1 MTRIGKL
8 LDECNFDF
16 RNIFSQEEIYSKNIN
31 KLLKIAKKKKLLLA
45 EATLFNYHRVF
56 DIIKK
61 LCKGFNQVEHIQSNL
76 NHPLI
81 RSTKEIEKTFL
92 LSNETMKDY
101 LIEKN
106 RNIQDYQKKFR

>member
-1 MTRIGKL
+1 MKVRVRAAG
-8 LDECNFDF
+8 
-16 RNIFSQEEIYSKNIN
+16 
-31 KLLKIAKKKKLLLA
+31 KKKKLLLA

-81 RSTKEIEKTFL
+81 RSTKEIEKIKGDCEFDMSPYAAAIIRLFTKNDFKNL
-92 LSNETMKDY
+92 NINCAILSKCALNVESKSTRSLTY
-101 LIEKN
+101 LW
-106 RNIQDYQKKFR
+106 